1 MPLSP
6 SLRERLVRYDELRP
20 CTNAFIDARS
30 PGSDKK
36 ENFTII
42 GPGVAENPHQYV
54 HITEPHGFNIGA
66 ARQPP
71 GCTNSLHSH
80 TTAEVFIIHTGRWR
94 FFWGEHGDA
103 GEVFLVPGD
112 TISIPTNV
120 FRGFEN
126 VGEDVGF
133 MFAVLGGDDPGRV
146 HWAPH
151 VIEKAAGY
159 GLVLLESG
167 RLIDTTEGEQIPAG
181 AAVVHPSAPSE
192 IAHIRTPLAA
202 EMAVNVAHCAALR
215 PLASAVLG
223 SAAIRESVIIANS
236 ADDRAQAQI
245 DPVHQFGVRKF
256 DFNAGAA
263 TATYTRSG
271 AEVLLVQSGEL
282 SWTNDAGA
290 ETTLAAGDTFTVP
303 AGMQRKLRAL
313 TNAEL
318 FIVATDPVS
327 VVSASAA

>member
-80 TTAEVFIIHTGRWR
+80 TTAEVFVIHTGRWR

-126 VGEDVGF
+126 VGDDVGF

-181 AAVVHPSAPSE
+181 AAVVHPSSRGE
-192 IAHIRTPLAA
+192 IAHIRTPLAS
-202 EMAVNVAHCAALR
+202 EMAVNVARGAAAE
-215 PLASAVLG
+215 PMAGAVFG
-223 SAAIRESVIIANS
+223 AEAIRESVVIGNS
-236 ADDRAQAQI
+236 HADTSQAQI
-245 DPVHQFGVRKF
+245 APMHQFGLHKF
-256 DFNAGAA
+256 AFDAGAA
-263 TATYTRSG
+263 SPAYTRSG
-271 AEVLLVQSGEL
+271 PEVLLVQAGEL
-282 SWTNDAGA
+282 AWSNDAGD
-290 ETTLAAGDTFTVP
+290 EVLLAPGDTFTVP
-303 AGMQRKLRAL
+303 SGMRRRLRAL
-313 TNAEL
+313 SKAEL
-318 FIVATDPVS
+318 FVVATE
-327 VVSASAA
+327 AATLADAGAA

>member
-1 MPLSP
+1 MPLST

-80 TTAEVFIIHTGRWR
+80 STAEVFIIHTGRWR

-112 TISIPTNV
+112 TISIPTDV

-126 VGEDVGF
+126 VGDDLGF

-159 GLVLLESG
+159 GLVLLETG
-167 RLIDTTEGEQIPAG
+167 RLIDTTEGEQVPEG
-181 AAVVHPSAPSE
+181 AAVVHPSPPGE
-192 IAHIRTPLAA
+192 IAHIRVPPAA
-202 EMAVNVAHCAALR
+202 EMTANVARGAALK
-215 PLASAVLG
+215 PLAG
-223 SAAIRESVIIANS
+223 SALASEALTEHVVIANHA
-236 ADDRAQAQI
+236 ADADGAQI
-245 DPVHQFGVRKF
+245 HALHQFTVRKLVF
-256 DFNAGAA
+256 RAGAA
-263 TATYTRSG
+263 TPLYQRSG
-271 AEVLLVQSGEL
+271 PEVLLVHSGEVVW
-282 SWTNDAGA
+282 SNNEGD

-303 AGMQRKLRAL
+303 TGMRRCLRAPAG
-313 TNAEL
+313 AEVFL
-318 FIVATDPVS
+318 VATEP
-327 VVSASAA
+327 AALAAATR

>member
-30 PGSDKK
+30 PGSDQK

-103 GEVFLVPGD
+103 GDITLVPGD
-112 TISIPTNV
+112 TISIPTDV

-126 VGEDVGF
+126 VGDSVGF

-167 RLIDTTEGEQIPAG
+167 RLIDTSEGEKVPDG
-181 AAVVHPSAPSE
+181 APVVRPSSRGD
-192 IAHIRTPLAA
+192 IAHIRTPLAS
-202 EMAVNVAHCAALR
+202 EMEINVARAQAVR
-215 PLASAVLG
+215 PLQDSLLG
-223 SAAIRESVIIANS
+223 AGAIRETVIIANS
-236 ADDRAQAQI
+236 PGEQEHAHIGPA
-245 DPVHQFGVRKF
+245 HQFSVRKL
-256 DFNAGAA
+256 DFQAGAVTPLYA
-263 TATYTRSG
+263 RSG
-271 AEVLLVQSGEL
+271 PEVLLVHSGEV
-282 SWTNDAGA
+282 SWSNDAGD
-290 ETTLAAGDTFTVP
+290 EITLAAGDTFTVP
-303 AGMQRKLRAL
+303 SDMPRQLRARSD
-313 TNAEL
+313 TAL
-318 FIVATDPVS
+318 FLVTSRAATL
-327 VVSASAA
+327 AGAGAR